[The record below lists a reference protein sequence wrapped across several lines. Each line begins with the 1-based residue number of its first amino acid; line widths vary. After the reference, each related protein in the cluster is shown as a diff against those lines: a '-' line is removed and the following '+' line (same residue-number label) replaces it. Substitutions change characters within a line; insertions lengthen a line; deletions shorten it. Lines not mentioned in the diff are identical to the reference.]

1 MQGAVVGGPYGKGA
15 VVGALG
21 MQGAVMGGP
30 YGKGAGATNDA
41 IGMGGMGGTGGGG
54 MGGMGSGGGAA
65 AWSRCM

>member
-1 MQGAVVGGPYGKGA
+1 MQGAVV
-15 VVGALG
+15 
-21 MQGAVMGGP
+21 GGP